1 MGAYGYTAGLK
12 ADLDRV
18 ASGALAWKAMLGGSW
33 SGFHEALEDV
43 GALER
48 TGVIAAVERALAGF
62 IYSAGEEARRCPACG
77 EGPAPR
83 REGPACASAAPV

>member
-1 MGAYGYTAGLK
+1 MVTAFLEAFFGTWVAYGYTTGLK

-43 GALER
+43 GALD
-48 TGVIAAVERALAGF
+48 
-62 IYSAGEEARRCPACG
+62 AR
-77 EGPAPR
+77 
-83 REGPACASAAPV
+83 V